1 MIESGTDDRRQPD
14 EPGAE
19 RQRVLGSWSAPS
31 VSDARTELIVRFA
44 EALAEGG
51 ELAELRAGDDLGVLE
66 GGPPDVAAVL
76 VRGADSGI
84 CEAKPVELLTAAS
97 ERGCAVVV
105 EFAESLAADL
115 RRPERPRSA
124 REDAVALRD
133 ALPDAVLLAGRTA
146 EVASLE
152 IDGAEGGAELPAGCG
167 TAHAWLVCAGAA
179 PGAIRSAA
187 AAVVTAGGG
196 VSAPYLRAL
205 HEANQEL
212 RRANARLAREHLGR
226 YDSAAATLIH
236 KLGVDLRQT
245 QELAEALEAER
256 ARVYSELIDDVGPE
270 RDELLRRLRMPH
282 HRLMDKLALSLLRIP
297 LVGVVLRA
305 RARRRGGA

>member
-14 EPGAE
+14 EAGEE
-19 RQRVLGSWSAPS
+19 RRRVRGTWSAPS
-31 VSDARTELIVRFA
+31 VSEARSELIVRFA
-44 EALAEGG
+44 DALAEGG
-51 ELAELRAGDDLGVLE
+51 GFAELRAGDLGSLE

-76 VRGADSGI
+76 VRDADADI
-84 CEAKPVELLTAAS
+84 CEAKPVELLTATA

-115 RRPERPRSA
+115 ERPERPRSA

-133 ALPDAVLLAGRTA
+133 ALPDAVLLAGRHGRGR
-146 EVASLE
+146 VAG
-152 IDGAEGGAELPAGCG
+152 DRRCRG
-167 TAHAWLVCAGAA
+167 WRGAA
-179 PGAIRSAA
+179 GGLRHRACVARLHGRR
-187 AAVVTAGGG
+187 AGGDQHG
-196 VSAPYLRAL
+196 GRGGRHCRRRCQRAVSSRS

-236 KLGVDLRQT
+236 KLGVELRQT

-282 HRLMDKLALSLLRIP
+282 HRLMDNLALSLLRIP